1 MGTQPQQGY
10 WVPATNA
17 QLGCFCYQANKEKI
31 MAMHELTV
39 EWVHHWTDKTFSFRV
54 NRPQNFRFRNGEFA
68 MIGLNTDKKDYGYP
82 PEGNIL
88 RAYSIASPNWAEHLE
103 FLSIKVPDGPL
114 TSRLQH
120 IEVGDKMIM
129 SPKPVGTLVLSQLNP
144 GRNLWLFATGTGL
157 APFMSVAFD
166 PETYE
171 QYEKVILVHTVRT
184 LAEHAYRDE
193 LSHLNKHDVLGELID
208 GKFVYCPT
216 VTREIDQSGFAIH
229 GRCSTL
235 LKNGRL
241 YEDTQLPAF
250 DVNSDAAMICGST
263 EMNQEF
269 IQYFESIGGKC
280 GSASE
285 RGCYVYEKAFV
296 G

>member
-1 MGTQPQQGY
+1 
-10 WVPATNA
+10 
-17 QLGCFCYQANKEKI
+17 
-31 MAMHELTV
+31 MALHECKV
-39 EWVHHWTDKTFSFRV
+39 QWVHHWTDKTFSFRIE
-54 NRPQNFRFRNGEFA
+54 RPQSFKFRNGEFV
-68 MIGLNTDKKDYGYP
+68 MIGLDT
-82 PEGNIL
+82 PEDGTIL
-88 RAYSIASPNWAEHLE
+88 RAYSIASPNWADYLD

-120 IEVGDKMIM
+120 LKEGDTVVMNR
-129 SPKPVGTLVLSQLNP
+129 KPVGTLVIDALQP
-144 GRNLWLFATGTGL
+144 GRNLYLFATGTGL

-184 LAEHAYRDE
+184 LLEHAYRDE
-193 LSHLNKHDVLGELID
+193 LSSLTKHDILGEITQD
-208 GKFVYCPT
+208 KFIYVPT
-216 VTREIDQSGFAIH
+216 VTREIDQSGFAMH

-241 YEDTQLPAF
+241 AEECDLPAF
-250 DVNSDAAMICGST
+250 DVNSDTAMICGST
-263 EMNQEF
+263 EMNAEF
-269 IQYFESIGGKC
+269 IEYFEELGGKC
-280 GSASE
+280 GNASE

>member
-1 MGTQPQQGY
+1 
-10 WVPATNA
+10 
-17 QLGCFCYQANKEKI
+17 

-54 NRPQNFRFRNGEFA
+54 NRPQSFKFRNGEFA
-68 MIGLNTDKKDYGYP
+68 MIGLDTDEKDYGLP
-82 PEGNIL
+82 SEGKIL
-88 RAYSIASPNWAEHLE
+88 RAYSIASPNWAEYLE

-120 IEVGDKMIM
+120 LEVGDRMIM
-129 SPKPVGTLVLSQLNP
+129 SPKPVGTLVLDQLNP

-171 QYEKVILVHTVRT
+171 QYDKVILVHTVRT
-184 LAEHAYRDE
+184 LAEHAYREE
-193 LSHLNKHDVLGELID
+193 LSKLNKHPVLGKIINN
-208 GKFVYCPT
+208 KFVYVPT
-216 VTREIDQSGFAIH
+216 VTREVDQTGFAMN

-235 LKNGRL
+235 FKNGHIAKEVDL
-241 YEDTQLPAF
+241 SDF

-269 IQYFESIGGKC
+269 IEYFESIGGKC

>member
-1 MGTQPQQGY
+1 
-10 WVPATNA
+10 
-17 QLGCFCYQANKEKI
+17 

-54 NRPQNFRFRNGEFA
+54 TRPQSFKFRNGEFA
-68 MIGLNTDKKDYGYP
+68 MIGLNTDEKDYGLP
-82 PEGNIL
+82 AEGNIL
-88 RAYSIASPNWAEHLE
+88 RAYSIASPNWDESLE

-120 IEVGDKMIM
+120 LEVGDRMIM
-129 SPKPVGTLVLSQLNP
+129 SPKAVGTLVIDQLNP

-157 APFMSVAFD
+157 APFMSVVYD
-166 PETYE
+166 PETYD
-171 QYEKVILVHTVRT
+171 QYDKVILVHTVRT
-184 LAEHAYRDE
+184 LEEHAYRE
-193 LSHLNKHDVLGELID
+193 KLSKLNTHEILAETIAN
-208 GKFVYCPT
+208 KFVYVPT
-216 VTREIDQSGFAIH
+216 VTREVDQSGFAMN

-235 LKNGRL
+235 IKSGSL
-241 YEDTQLPAF
+241 YKSVDLPEF

-269 IQYFESIGGKC
+269 IEYFENMGGTC